1 MPFYPAQIN
10 KHEIRNPF
18 AKNYDRPKA
27 SFGSA
32 RNLSIRFVF
41 GCAGC
46 AQFWSRKAVDCCCRD
61 IKITLI
67 LNRGHRSEKAFS
79 VLLFCRPIMRF
90 GRIYRTTI
98 IHGHESKYVHKHPT
112 WVQNRIFL
120 FRKSNFGGRQ
130 RCRWQQWIRNR
141 LLWWRNETQITLAWR
156 RRGLKNFWKYF
167 DFRCKNVL
175 FYSVW
180 PNARN

>member
-18 AKNYDRPKA
+18 AKNYDRPVICHLGLYLVVL
-27 SFGSA
+27 SFG
-32 RNLSIRFVF
+32 
-41 GCAGC
+41 
-46 AQFWSRKAVDCCCRD
+46 Q
-61 IKITLI
+61 
-67 LNRGHRSEKAFS
+67 EKKYEEAFS
-79 VLLFCRPIMRF
+79 VLSFCRPIMRF

-98 IHGHESKYVHKHPT
+98 IHGHKSKYVHKHPT

>member
-1 MPFYPAQIN
+1 MCQLGLYLFMLSFCHQE
-10 KHEIRNPF
+10 KQSLSRQ
-18 AKNYDRPKA
+18 KNSHFK
-27 SFGSA
+27 
-32 RNLSIRFVF
+32 NLN
-41 GCAGC
+41 
-46 AQFWSRKAVDCCCRD
+46 
-61 IKITLI
+61 
-67 LNRGHRSEKAFS
+67 LNRGHRSEKTNS
-79 VLLFCRPIMRF
+79 ILIFCRPIMRF